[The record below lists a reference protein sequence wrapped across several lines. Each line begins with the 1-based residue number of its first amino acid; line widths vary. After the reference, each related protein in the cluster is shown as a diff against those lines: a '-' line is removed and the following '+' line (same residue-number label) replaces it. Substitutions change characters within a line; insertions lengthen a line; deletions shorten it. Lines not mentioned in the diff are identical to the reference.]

1 LLAAIPPL
9 WFAVM
14 NPRVENFMQRQKQ
27 SDGIHQHNV
36 MA

>member
-1 LLAAIPPL
+1 
-9 WFAVM
+9 VM